1 MKEITRRL
9 YTKPVMLGMAIL
21 MGVGLSVGLFLTAN
35 SRAAVATFIPAGD
48 DKFET
53 TNNGETYHNFQ
64 ASPVPGGFFNFDG
77 KSTSNPYSGV
87 VALEGHPLA
96 NQEAQVDTVIHRNN
110 DVWVPGS
117 TSIRIT
123 ALSLG
128 SINPITVSYSDR
140 PSELWSVAVGLSD
153 LQAST
158 GTMSIGSGG
167 TFDSSLNVF
176 PKFTFTRLSDG
187 QTKVL
192 DTGGSGPGLTAS
204 NLQATIGDD
213 VVIGP
218 GPEPQPTIAPC
229 TATVDDF
236 EGTTKLNGAT
246 SATATGCAPVKL
258 TSTNSPWQICPDG
271 RFCIP
276 RPITEQ
282 EILASHF
289 ASPPGTKKLLAR

>member
-21 MGVGLSVGLFLTAN
+21 MGVGLAVGLFLTAN

-77 KSTSNPYSGV
+77 KTTSNPYSGV

-117 TSIRIT
+117 TSIKIT

-187 QTKVL
+187 KTKVL
-192 DTGGSGPGLTAS
+192 DTGGSGPGLTAA
-204 NLQATIGDD
+204 ATIGGD

-218 GPEPQPTIAPC
+218 EPVPAPTIAPC
-229 TATVDDF
+229 KATIDDIEPTRF
-236 EGTTKLNGAT
+236 NGAT
-246 SATATGCAPVKL
+246 SSAAAAGCAPVKL

-289 ASPPGTKKLLAR
+289 ASPPGTKKQLAR